1 MLATVANPYEI
12 GLDKNA
18 ANYVPLTPISFL
30 LRSAAIEMM
39 SAGAA
44 PPAAVIEGMEGLGF
58 HITHVYGPT
67 EVYGPSV
74 ACAWHGEWDE
84 WSRAEQARLKARQDV
99 AYPVLDDL
107 MVAGGVNP
115 AASER
120 AQKSRERQRTSRLC
134 KGPGCRGLRSVP
146 LELEDLVLDAELLA
160 LQIRDRIPIRQGT
173 PILLIDGA
181 L

>member
-12 GLDKNA
+12 GFDKNA

-39 SAGAA
+39 
-44 PPAAVIEGMEGLGF
+44 
-58 HITHVYGPT
+58 
-67 EVYGPSV
+67 
-74 ACAWHGEWDE
+74 
-84 WSRAEQARLKARQDV
+84 RAEQARLKARQGV

-120 AQKSRERQRTSRLC
+120 AQKSREGQRTSRLC
-134 KGPGCRGLRSVP
+134 KGPGC
-146 LELEDLVLDAELLA
+146 
-160 LQIRDRIPIRQGT
+160 
-173 PILLIDGA
+173 
-181 L
+181 